1 MSFREIL
8 DFTLF
13 SSQNYTLQV
22 HHLFSALLI
31 ICLSWLSILLLKY
44 FLRRQSARGRI
55 DIGSQHA
62 IYQIIKYIIIVIAIG
77 LIMDNAGIK
86 FTILLAGSAAL
97 MVGLGFGI
105 QHVFNDFVS
114 GFIILMEGTIRMD
127 DVLQIE
133 DGTVGRV
140 KQIGLRTSKIETRDN
155 IIMIIPNSKFI
166 NDKVINWSH
175 IQALTRFNVDVG
187 VAYGSDV
194 QLVKTTLLSCAAEH
208 NDIAKTPVPFVRFS
222 DFGNSSLNFQLFFW
236 SDKPFAVEHIKSD
249 LRFLID
255 SKFRTAKITIPFPQ
269 RDLHIY
275 NQQT

>member
-1 MSFREIL
+1 MNFNEIL
-8 DFTLF
+8 DISII
-13 SSQNYTLQV
+13 SSQSYNLRV
-22 HHLFSALLI
+22 HHIFEALI
-31 ICLSWLSILLLKY
+31 IAAVAWATIIVIRLFLK
-44 FLRRQSARGRI
+44 RQSQKGRI
-55 DIGSQHA
+55 AIGSQHA
-62 IYQIIKYIIIVIAIG
+62 IYQIVKYIIIVLTIAI
-77 LIMDNAGIK
+77 IMDNSGIK
-86 FTILLAGSAAL
+86 FTLIIAGSAAL
-97 MVGLGFGI
+97 LVGLGFGI

-175 IQALTRFNVDVG
+175 IETLTRFNVSVG

-194 QLVKTTLLSCAAEH
+194 KKVKETLLNCASEH
-208 NDIAKTPVPFVRFS
+208 KDIAKAPQPFVRFS
-222 DFGNSSLNFQLFFW
+222 NFGNSSLDFQLFFW

-255 SKFRTAKITIPFPQ
+255 EQFRKNKITIPFPQ
-269 RDLHIY
+269 RDVHIY
-275 NQQT
+275 NK